1 MITFQYMR
9 YSEIEDLDSEKR
21 IDKLLNVVKEDK
33 IVLLEGKLSKD
44 EETNLIRKTMSQ
56 IDDSFK
62 GIEIATLDSRN
73 SNISVKNMLMNLFI
87 GNRQGVTII
96 GPATIVKEIKK
107 QPDKIQLFA
116 QPPKKKQAKRKKK

>member
-107 QPDKIQLFA
+107 QP
-116 QPPKKKQAKRKKK
+116 